1 MTELEARELE
11 TIEARLKDL
20 DSEFEGWQEARCNVQ
35 GANLKEVYNAVGG
48 NIVKEAAYNAERAR
62 LLSRRN
68 ELIEVSAG
76 VKAYLE
82 EQKHKGQFAVSK
94 LDGVKEDNSL
104 NPFGGKSL

>member
-48 NIVKEAAYNAERAR
+48 I
-62 LLSRRN
+62 S
-68 ELIEVSAG
+68 
-76 VKAYLE
+76 
-82 EQKHKGQFAVSK
+82 
-94 LDGVKEDNSL
+94 
-104 NPFGGKSL
+104 